1 MQIYE
6 NIRIIASC
14 MPTIAFIN
22 KGFPEGGVARVTI
35 DIARYCKKY
44 APEFK
49 IVILGKRILPIPED
63 IKDLISG
70 AYPGLDVY
78 QNALKAGAHL
88 IVACST
94 TLKEAPEARKRG
106 IKVSYA
112 NHG

>member
-6 NIRIIASC
+6 NIRIIASS

-49 IVILGKRILPIPED
+49 IVIP
-63 IKDLISG
+63 
-70 AYPGLDVY
+70 
-78 QNALKAGAHL
+78 HL
-88 IVACST
+88 
-94 TLKEAPEARKRG
+94 
-106 IKVSYA
+106 
-112 NHG
+112 